1 MALQH
6 GPGDG
11 EVAADAG
18 HGMLRAVADAAR
30 TSYDMIMAHGSRHDE
45 VFWSFV
51 LFSDH
56 SD

>member
-30 TSYDMIMAHGSRHDE
+30 TSYDMFMVHGSRHDE
-45 VFWSFV
+45 VISSCD